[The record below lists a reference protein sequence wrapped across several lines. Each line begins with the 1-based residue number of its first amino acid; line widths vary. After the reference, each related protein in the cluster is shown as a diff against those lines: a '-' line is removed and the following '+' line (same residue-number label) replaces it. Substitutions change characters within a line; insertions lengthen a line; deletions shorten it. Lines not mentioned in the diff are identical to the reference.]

1 MAAGRGAG
9 VGIAWLALSGLSA
22 FDTPS
27 PGVKATA
34 CVVLGV
40 GVGVAGIPGAVG
52 FRRFGVDGPAP
63 SYLLGLLVA
72 TPAAL
77 VIVVPNL

>member
-1 MAAGRGAG
+1 MRPLGNGRS
-9 VGIAWLALSGLSA
+9 GI
-22 FDTPS
+22 
-27 PGVKATA
+27 
-34 CVVLGV
+34 GV

-52 FRRFGVDGPAP
+52 FRRLGVIGPAP

-72 TPAAL
+72 APAAV